1 MRVMFR
7 DKEWILEGKKTVRQV
22 VEEVGLVPDSVLL
35 VRDGELLTEDMIVQ
49 AEDEIRLIAVISGG

>member
-22 VEEVGLVPDSVLL
+22 VEEVGLVPDSVLV